1 MSPPFIARALVE
13 VDGIDGNYSSDVL
26 AARPS
31 RSVARRPRVAEFT
44 TIQTANDEKKK
55 SRLRDFLIFLSFEVH
70 DSTTPPPRQVS
81 RAFSPVRARDVD
93 HARVAD
99 RCRAIARRVASRRVG
114 TRRRARA
121 RDERSNVDHAMM
133 RTTTATTRT
142 TTRVAALGARATGRG
157 RGRGR
162 DARARASGDAQR
174 AGADGDARDDARR
187 GGATTRKN
195 RRGLLGAGFAA
206 ATAGLTGL
214 TRAANAAPTLPKE
227 LTEPD
232 EIFREDFNVQ
242 FAGLTVDHKDLIY
255 ALVVGQT
262 IGFVGSA
269 VGGAEARKRAEEIER
284 LNSTLLKVNKE
295 VRKELRSSQGRKVA
309 FSTMDS
315 SDEASSETVL
325 EIISLLKSGKSK
337 LKAQASQEAKETF
350 TKARQLIDAN
360 QSALK
365 EPWKAVR
372 KAERG
377 LGAASARLGE
387 YDEALS
393 HMKTVLK
400 LSTEHDDTS
409 VATDACGIIADIY
422 AEMDQIEVAA
432 DWYDKYFES
441 LAIEDAKEAAEAGSS
456 SAR

>member
-1 MSPPFIARALVE
+1 
-13 VDGIDGNYSSDVL
+13 
-26 AARPS
+26 
-31 RSVARRPRVAEFT
+31 
-44 TIQTANDEKKK
+44 
-55 SRLRDFLIFLSFEVH
+55 
-70 DSTTPPPRQVS
+70 
-81 RAFSPVRARDVD
+81 
-93 HARVAD
+93 
-99 RCRAIARRVASRRVG
+99 
-114 TRRRARA
+114 
-121 RDERSNVDHAMM
+121 MM

-142 TTRVAALGARATGRG
+142 TTRVAALGARATGRGRG

-206 ATAGLTGL
+206 AGLTGL

>member
-1 MSPPFIARALVE
+1 
-13 VDGIDGNYSSDVL
+13 
-26 AARPS
+26 
-31 RSVARRPRVAEFT
+31 
-44 TIQTANDEKKK
+44 
-55 SRLRDFLIFLSFEVH
+55 
-70 DSTTPPPRQVS
+70 
-81 RAFSPVRARDVD
+81 
-93 HARVAD
+93 
-99 RCRAIARRVASRRVG
+99 
-114 TRRRARA
+114 
-121 RDERSNVDHAMM
+121 M
-133 RTTTATTRT
+133 RTYTHN
-142 TTRVAALGARATGRG
+142 
-157 RGRGR
+157 
-162 DARARASGDAQR
+162 
-174 AGADGDARDDARR
+174 
-187 GGATTRKN
+187 KN
-195 RRGLLGAGFAA
+195 KDKIIHVYLQPR
-206 ATAGLTGL
+206 
-214 TRAANAAPTLPKE
+214 ANAAPTLPKE

>member
-1 MSPPFIARALVE
+1 M
-13 VDGIDGNYSSDVL
+13 SSD
-26 AARPS
+26 
-31 RSVARRPRVAEFT
+31 
-44 TIQTANDEKKK
+44 
-55 SRLRDFLIFLSFEVH
+55 
-70 DSTTPPPRQVS
+70 
-81 RAFSPVRARDVD
+81 RAS
-93 HARVAD
+93 
-99 RCRAIARRVASRRVG
+99 RRVASRRH
-114 TRRRARA
+114 TKARARA

-206 ATAGLTGL
+206 AAAGLTGL

-441 LAIEDAKEAAEAGSS
+441 LAIEDAKEAAEAGST

>member
-1 MSPPFIARALVE
+1 MFASCLKSSASSALLGFVVSLMSPPFVARALVE

-44 TIQTANDEKKK
+44 TIQTGRRVANDEKK
-55 SRLRDFLIFLSFEVH
+55 SRLRDFPIFFSFEVH
-70 DSTTPPPRQVS
+70 DSTTPPPRQRRVS

-93 HARVAD
+93 LARVDD
-99 RCRAIARRVASRRVG
+99 RCRANRASRRVASRRH
-114 TRRRARA
+114 TKARARA

-142 TTRVAALGARATGRG
+142 TTRVAALGARATGRGRG

-337 LKAQASQEAKETF
+337 LKAQASQEAKEN
-350 TKARQLIDAN
+350 I
-360 QSALK
+360 
-365 EPWKAVR
+365 
-372 KAERG
+372 
-377 LGAASARLGE
+377 
-387 YDEALS
+387 
-393 HMKTVLK
+393 H
-400 LSTEHDDTS
+400 
-409 VATDACGIIADIY
+409 
-422 AEMDQIEVAA
+422 
-432 DWYDKYFES
+432 
-441 LAIEDAKEAAEAGSS
+441 
-456 SAR
+456 

>member
-1 MSPPFIARALVE
+1 
-13 VDGIDGNYSSDVL
+13 
-26 AARPS
+26 
-31 RSVARRPRVAEFT
+31 
-44 TIQTANDEKKK
+44 
-55 SRLRDFLIFLSFEVH
+55 
-70 DSTTPPPRQVS
+70 
-81 RAFSPVRARDVD
+81 
-93 HARVAD
+93 
-99 RCRAIARRVASRRVG
+99 
-114 TRRRARA
+114 
-121 RDERSNVDHAMM
+121 
-133 RTTTATTRT
+133 
-142 TTRVAALGARATGRG
+142 
-157 RGRGR
+157 
-162 DARARASGDAQR
+162 
-174 AGADGDARDDARR
+174 
-187 GGATTRKN
+187 
-195 RRGLLGAGFAA
+195 
-206 ATAGLTGL
+206 
-214 TRAANAAPTLPKE
+214 
-227 LTEPD
+227 
-232 EIFREDFNVQ
+232 
-242 FAGLTVDHKDLIY
+242 
-255 ALVVGQT
+255 
-262 IGFVGSA
+262 
-269 VGGAEARKRAEEIER
+269 